1 MVSILLSLMQMKR
14 KNEFE
19 ITNDK
24 MIDSFFNNN
33 SFLILNKQKYY
44 LLQFLLFHLKFKH
57 FFFFYYISGET
68 NIN

>member
-44 LLQFLLFHLKFKH
+44 LLQFLLFHLKFKY